1 MYKHQLKRMKI
12 EEVKPYNK
20 EEDKTQQLKRM
31 FNGISQKYDFF
42 NDIMTFGMARRWRH
56 RALKEVR
63 KYPHNH
69 ILDIATGT
77 ADIAIKAFKM
87 LNPQHITGIDISE
100 KMLEVGREKIEKEQL
115 SDKITLKR
123 EDVSQMSFA
132 DKTFDVAITS
142 FGIRNFDKLEK
153 SIQEIHRTLKPKG
166 KFVILEMSEPQTTVI
181 KQGYLLF
188 VKTLIPFAVRTFSS
202 DPKAYSYLTD
212 SMKVFPQ
219 GKDFLSILERNGFE
233 KIKYKKLFL
242 GVCSLY
248 IVEKREIK

>member
-1 MYKHQLKRMKI
+1 MKI
-12 EEVKPYNK
+12 EEVKPYNQ

-31 FNGISQKYDFF
+31 FNGISKKYDLF

-56 RALKEVR
+56 KALKEVG
-63 KYPHNH
+63 KYPHSH

-87 LNPQHITGIDISE
+87 LNPEHITGIDISE
-100 KMLEVGREKIEKEQL
+100 NMLEVGREKIAKELL

-123 EDVSQMSFA
+123 EDVSQMSFE
-132 DKTFDVAITS
+132 DEVFDVAITS

-153 SIQEIHRTLKPKG
+153 SIQEIYRTLKPKG
-166 KFVILEMSEPQTTVI
+166 KFVILEMSEPQTPII

-188 VKTLIPFAVRTFSS
+188 VKTLIPFAVRTFSN
-202 DPKAYSYLTD
+202 DAKAYNYLTD
-212 SMKVFPQ
+212 SMKAFPQ
-219 GKDFLSILERNGFE
+219 GKDFLHILQRNGFE
-233 KIKYKKLFL
+233 KMRYKKLFL

-248 IVEKREIK
+248 VVEKRERK